1 MFWPKVGIGM
11 GVMLKWWGGVVEDQS
26 SVVPMREPFLKAA
39 DLSLS
44 EKDFTLLGRLGRG
57 WTEAAFEG

>member
-1 MFWPKVGIGM
+1 MV
-11 GVMLKWWGGVVEDQS
+11 GGVVEDQS
-26 SVVPMREPFLKAA
+26 SMRKPFLKAA

-57 WTEAAFEG
+57 WTEAAFED

>member
-1 MFWPKVGIGM
+1 V
-11 GVMLKWWGGVVEDQS
+11 VGGVVEDQS
-26 SVVPMREPFLKAA
+26 SVVPMRKPFLKAA